1 MQPPKP
7 SACQPGQPEKVGW
20 GRLEFGLCCMF
31 QTSSASSI
39 QLQRGERFAVS
50 LLHPESVQHCSCPG
64 RTTRSISLEKLSSG
78 KPRSLKI
85 TTSDQRTPPAPTEPE
100 TPHRCST
107 PHAVPHSP
115 TSGEQ
120 NACLKKKTTPSREK
134 DRARLPTRTP
144 HQTARPRPM
153 SPLAPP

>member
-120 NACLKKKTTPSREK
+120 NACLKKKKKRLLREK
-134 DRARLPTRTP
+134 KIGRAFRPGRRTRQP
-144 HQTARPRPM
+144 GPA
-153 SPLAPP
+153 L